1 MPQLPSHLAR
11 AAKEFSQVRRQHFF
25 YWEAYES
32 ILQKLDNG
40 DRNITAEIN
49 SFTELERLD
58 HGYVSAL
65 GSKLEGCVDRISL
78 EYSAGA
84 SMEEIKDLYPIAI
97 DAFEEWCGSFVKW
110 AYHRFPERQLQ
121 FEESGSLPC
130 PVEADVPDSY
140 RELLRVISLGVL
152 LGEHDQLRRIAKL
165 IVNIRGIDTIIE
177 ELLLPFVPDPME
189 INKFCHLDLYDDL
202 IGAAWEP
209 REESTKC
216 MANFLGRWYEFFE
229 GAFWHDAHLRFGQL
243 RDDPD
248 WANYYGYWA
257 WEAGAI
263 AYLYEL
269 DDSAYRDHILYPKDL
284 VDWARRQ
291 GPVPKHY
298 TPPAHELPIVLS
310 AKPGQPCPRA
320 GVWFAPHLRMKEVTM
335 KLGEPM
341 PSEQVGPT
349 GGVTWYFRG

>member
-1 MPQLPSHLAR
+1 MPQLPSHLSR
-11 AAKEFSQVRRQHFF
+11 AAKEFDSVRRQKLF

-32 ILQKLDNG
+32 TLQALDDSDHHIIEG
-40 DRNITAEIN
+40 LKDTTDTTETTLGHVAVVEGSLN
-49 SFTELERLD
+49 SRL
-58 HGYVSAL
+58 
-65 GSKLEGCVDRISL
+65 DRISL

-84 SMEEIKDLYPIAI
+84 HIQELKGLYPSAAN
-97 DAFEEWCGSFVKW
+97 AFEEWCRSFANW
-110 AYHRFPERQLQ
+110 AFHKMPEKQLDL
-121 FEESGSLPC
+121 EADAALPS
-130 PVEADVPDSY
+130 PVELDSPDSY
-140 RELLRVISLGVL
+140 RELLRLISLGVL

-165 IVNIRGIDTIIE
+165 IVNIRGTDTIIE
-177 ELLLPFVPDPME
+177 ELLIPFVPDPME
-189 INKFCHLDLYDDL
+189 INNFCHLDLYEDL
-202 IGAAWEP
+202 VGAAWE
-209 REESTKC
+209 EGTESTQC
-216 MANFLGRWYEFFE
+216 MTRFLGHWYKFFE
-229 GAFWHDAHLRFGQL
+229 GAPWHNAHLRFGEHP
-243 RDDPD
+243 DDPD

-298 TPPAHELPIVLS
+298 TPPAHELPIALS

>member
-11 AAKEFSQVRRQHFF
+11 AAKEFSEVRRQHFF

-32 ILQKLDNG
+32 ILQKLDDY
-40 DRNITAEIN
+40 DRDTEAEIN
-49 SFTELERLD
+49 DFTEPERLD
-58 HGYVSAL
+58 PAYVTAL
-65 GSKLEGCVDRISL
+65 RSRLEACVDRISL

-84 SMEEIKDLYPIAI
+84 SMEEIKDLYPIAV
-97 DAFEEWCGSFVKW
+97 DAFEEWCVSDVKLT
-110 AYHRFPERQLQ
+110 YHWYPEWQMQ

-130 PVEADVPDSY
+130 PVEADVADSY
-140 RELLRVISLGVL
+140 RELLRLISLGVL

-165 IVNIRGIDTIIE
+165 IVYIRDADTIIE
-177 ELLLPFVPDPME
+177 ELLLPFVPDPIE
-189 INKFCHLDLYDDL
+189 INNLYHLEPYQDLV
-202 IGAAWEP
+202 GAAWQDG
-209 REESTKC
+209 EESTKC
-216 MANFLGRWYEFFE
+216 MANFLGRWYKFFE

-298 TPPAHELPIVLS
+298 TPPAHELPIALS

-320 GVWFAPHLRMKEVTM
+320 GVWFAPHLLMKEVTL